1 MNIYKKKKSRII
13 LSNYLQNFI
22 LKADIDSI
30 DIITKYIIRE
40 LPYEDII
47 YVCYHTKCSEINAL
61 LYLSQSQGNK
71 IYIVK
76 KLLNKHRY

>member
-30 DIITKYIIRE
+30 DIITKY
-40 LPYEDII
+40 
-47 YVCYHTKCSEINAL
+47 
-61 LYLSQSQGNK
+61 
-71 IYIVK
+71 
-76 KLLNKHRY
+76 

>member
-30 DIITKYIIRE
+30 DIITKYISVNTCWNK
-40 LPYEDII
+40 PKVQII
-47 YVCYHTKCSEINAL
+47 IL
-61 LYLSQSQGNK
+61 
-71 IYIVK
+71 IYYFK
-76 KLLNKHRY
+76 